1 MFVFHPIREDPNSN
15 ILVWRRTKKA
25 ATSYQL
31 HLAEMCLRMAE
42 MFLAETHGMH
52 GPFPNGRD
60 SMAAKP
66 TAAARRKFSPR
77 KSQTGNEDHN
87 LGFKRYT
94 GEISSKATGF
104 IPQHTS
110 TLMRFPGWSR
120 LRISGHHQFHRSFH
134 QGWCWMQCEPSQVW
148 PFRKARWC
156 GDWLVIGDSVV
167 MIKSAKIV
175 ICLIC
180 SWYDRHSCWIIYDNL
195 ISSM

>member
-1 MFVFHPIREDPNSN
+1 MTQDE
-15 ILVWRRTKKA
+15 KG
-25 ATSYQL
+25 SYQL
-31 HLAEMCLRMAE
+31 PATSRWNVPPDGWDVSCWDPRDAWTVSQWKGL
-42 MFLAETHGMH
+42 HG
-52 GPFPNGRD
+52 
-60 SMAAKP
+60 
-66 TAAARRKFSPR
+66 
-77 KSQTGNEDHN
+77 SQTHCSSQEKIQPPKITDRKWRSQ

>member
-66 TAAARRKFSPR
+66 SAAARRKFSPR

-87 LGFKRYT
+87 LGLRDTQVKSVRKLQVLYLNIPQLLCASQVDPGWGFQVT
-94 GEISSKATGF
+94 ISSTDPFTQVGAGCNAN
-104 IPQHTS
+104 
-110 TLMRFPGWSR
+110 
-120 LRISGHHQFHRSFH
+120 HR
-134 QGWCWMQCEPSQVW
+134 
-148 PFRKARWC
+148 RC
-156 GDWLVIGDSVV
+156 GPLERPADVVIDWWLVI
-167 MIKSAKIV
+167 
-175 ICLIC
+175 L
-180 SWYDRHSCWIIYDNL
+180 WWW
-195 ISSM
+195 